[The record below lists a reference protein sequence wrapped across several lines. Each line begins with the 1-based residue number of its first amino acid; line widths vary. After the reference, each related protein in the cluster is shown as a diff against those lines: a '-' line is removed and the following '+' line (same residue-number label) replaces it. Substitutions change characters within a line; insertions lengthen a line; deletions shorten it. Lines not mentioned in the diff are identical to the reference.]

1 MRKVIEKVQGCEVFI
16 YLDAFRISHLNV
28 EFNVQTT
35 LIFSGKAKAFCD
47 YKISIIDMNFLESA
61 ELD

>member
-1 MRKVIEKVQGCEVFI
+1 MQGCEVFI
-16 YLDAFRISHLNV
+16 YFDAFRISHLNV